1 MKQLKFAVL
10 SVHSCPLGTLGTKDT
25 GGMSVYIR
33 EIASELGKQG
43 HLVDIYT
50 RLHDGVPSDVVSLG
64 DGIRL
69 IHLKAGESEIDK
81 LQLYPYLPNFALEVS
96 NHQRLDKYRYDIIYS
111 HYWLSGIV
119 GQFLRGYWD
128 IPHLITFHTLGAV
141 KNKISIGK
149 SEPELRIQSERNL
162 VQGCDGIIATTG
174 KEVDN
179 LVNHYE
185 ASIGKTS
192 VIPCGVNLETFHLLD
207 KVGARES
214 LGLGKDPVVL
224 FVGRIEPL
232 KGIDRLIKAF
242 SLLTSWPKIKLIIIG
257 GGEYSRSEVSKLQKL
272 ARKLEV
278 SDKVIFKG
286 NVPQTKLATYYS
298 AADVLA
304 IPSYYESFGLV
315 ALESLACGT
324 PVVASDVGD
333 LGNIIVDGKT
343 GFVINDA
350 SPEVFADKLEA
361 ILLKRDIDA
370 GASYRIRDSITSY
383 HWSVI
388 TQAVASQSQ
397 RILTDRYAT
406 VA

>member
-1 MKQLKFAVL
+1 MKQLKFAIL
-10 SVHSCPLGTLGTKDT
+10 SVHSCPQGTLGTKDT

-33 EIASELGKQG
+33 ELASELGKQG

-50 RLHDGVPSDVVSLG
+50 RLHDDVPSDVISLG

-96 NHQRLDKYRYDIIYS
+96 NQQRLNKYHYDILYS

-119 GQFLRGYWD
+119 GQFLRGYWG

-149 SEPELRIQSERNL
+149 SEPELRIQSERDL
-162 VQGCDGIIATTG
+162 VRGCDGIIATTR

-179 LVNHYE
+179 LINHYG
-185 ASIGKTS
+185 ASIDKTS
-192 VIPCGVNLETFHLLD
+192 VIPCGVNLETFYPLH
-207 KVGARES
+207 KVSARES
-214 LGLGKDPVVL
+214 LGLEKDPIVL

-232 KGIDRLIKAF
+232 KGIDRLIRAF
-242 SLLTSWPKIKLIIIG
+242 SLLTSWSRIKLIIIG
-257 GGEYSRSEVSKLQKL
+257 GGEDSRGEVFRLQRL

-278 SDKVIFKG
+278 QDKVIFKG
-286 NVPQTKLATYYS
+286 SVPQTELASYYS

-333 LGNIIVDGKT
+333 LRNIIVDGKT
-343 GFVINDA
+343 GFVIKDA
-350 SPEVFADKLEA
+350 SPEVFAGKLEA
-361 ILLKRDIDA
+361 ILLKKDIDA
-370 GASYRIRDSITSY
+370 RTSYHIRDSVTSY

-388 TQAVASQSQ
+388 AQAVTSQSQ